1 KIKYLLTSYA
11 DLMFLVPRSWIVG
24 DLDPASPKFLVFFD
38 DIQDTIAATKTLQKC
53 LPPEV
58 HHKIKWFNSDMTT
71 TYKEMEVTH
80 LCTGETWGLCTTES
94 FGMGMDVPDIVVQW

>member
-11 DLMFLVPRSWIVG
+11 NLMFLVPKSWIIS
-24 DLDPASPKFLVFFD
+24 DPALPKFLVFFD

-58 HHKIKWFNSDMTT
+58 CHKIKWFNSDMTT

-80 LCTGETWGLCTTES
+80 LE
-94 FGMGMDVPDIVVQW
+94 